1 MKKTLILLCL
11 FLTVIKNNA
20 QTPDSAQKAKTI
32 DLMIDLA
39 CDFKQK
45 FTDPKLKEKQSDEV
59 STRQTPKIY
68 DEAAFDKQMNLFM
81 KGFVFDKWFDANE
94 LQIDF
99 DESLIPNR
107 QFTNQVLSWKK
118 GTTESLKTV
127 VVRSET
133 KIESWESFTIC
144 KISPTIKEKI
154 KKWEGELIV
163 DYYTNFT
170 SVSFSKS
177 DIGKTKTFGGINIT
191 LKALENGYCRYEYD
205 RKPKVDITVNC
216 LSKNKEI
223 LKGANGL
230 SDITMAK
237 ILDDLLLNY
246 KYDPKTGCT
255 VSDDVRKK
263 YIQLFDDM
271 DKNKVY
277 AKGTISQIGAIGT
290 IEQVVFYMP
299 TGLKKKTY
307 KVTAYPARK

>member
-1 MKKTLILLCL
+1 
-11 FLTVIKNNA
+11 
-20 QTPDSAQKAKTI
+20 
-32 DLMIDLA
+32 MIDLA

-68 DEAAFDKQMNLFM
+68 DEGAFDKQMNLFM

-133 KIESWESFTIC
+133 K
-144 KISPTIKEKI
+144 
-154 KKWEGELIV
+154 
-163 DYYTNFT
+163 
-170 SVSFSKS
+170 
-177 DIGKTKTFGGINIT
+177 
-191 LKALENGYCRYEYD
+191 
-205 RKPKVDITVNC
+205 
-216 LSKNKEI
+216 
-223 LKGANGL
+223 
-230 SDITMAK
+230 
-237 ILDDLLLNY
+237 
-246 KYDPKTGCT
+246 
-255 VSDDVRKK
+255 
-263 YIQLFDDM
+263 M